1 MMSFLLVLLLSQNPN
16 LQSQNGAV
24 TGVLRTA
31 AGKPAV
37 GVRVTALVP
46 PASPTD
52 IASITSMAS
61 IGETDGDGRYR
72 LEGIPPGR
80 YYITAG
86 RVDFPTYYPGVTDLS
101 GGILVL
107 IPPGGM
113 VPGVDFVL
121 KELSQGRAVG
131 GFGLSGGTP
140 TYTIPVAIQVDG
152 GGKVPIFQNGSYPL
166 LRLTDISNSRTF
178 EIGFG
183 ETKIVMPI
191 PASQSGNEYRVAV
204 ADLQD
209 GYTVKSIAYGSAD
222 VQKETLKVQQ
232 QSPAVLPPLQGVT
245 AGGQSNVILQSI
257 GNVAL
262 VSPTTVTVVLTKA
275 PLLQTG
281 IGRRVTGSGAGTGD
295 EIYLSGI
302 PGILYSDGT
311 FEFRDVLPGLHNIVK
326 IIGNTVTAAPVSV
339 GDRDVDGVVLQRPQA
354 IPFGIFSDPPK
365 LPNGTITESKT
376 LPMMSMLGRVLDEIS
391 QEALNEGTITI
402 AGYGN
407 VRRVFAITSDGRFGI
422 PDLLPG
428 ECNLTVN
435 ISGYS
440 NTTHAVTVGIEDLK
454 LDLIGRREPR

>member
-1 MMSFLLVLLLSQNPN
+1 
-16 LQSQNGAV
+16 
-24 TGVLRTA
+24 TA

-311 FEFRDVLPGLHNIVK
+311 FEFRDVLPG
-326 IIGNTVTAAPVSV
+326 
-339 GDRDVDGVVLQRPQA
+339 
-354 IPFGIFSDPPK
+354 
-365 LPNGTITESKT
+365 
-376 LPMMSMLGRVLDEIS
+376 
-391 QEALNEGTITI
+391 
-402 AGYGN
+402 
-407 VRRVFAITSDGRFGI
+407 
-422 PDLLPG
+422 
-428 ECNLTVN
+428 
-435 ISGYS
+435 
-440 NTTHAVTVGIEDLK
+440 
-454 LDLIGRREPR
+454 

>member
-1 MMSFLLVLLLSQNPN
+1 
-16 LQSQNGAV
+16 
-24 TGVLRTA
+24 
-31 AGKPAV
+31 
-37 GVRVTALVP
+37 
-46 PASPTD
+46 
-52 IASITSMAS
+52 
-61 IGETDGDGRYR
+61 
-72 LEGIPPGR
+72 
-80 YYITAG
+80 
-86 RVDFPTYYPGVTDLS
+86 
-101 GGILVL
+101 
-107 IPPGGM
+107 
-113 VPGVDFVL
+113 
-121 KELSQGRAVG
+121 
-131 GFGLSGGTP
+131 
-140 TYTIPVAIQVDG
+140 
-152 GGKVPIFQNGSYPL
+152 
-166 LRLTDISNSRTF
+166 
-178 EIGFG
+178 
-183 ETKIVMPI
+183 
-191 PASQSGNEYRVAV
+191 
-204 ADLQD
+204 
-209 GYTVKSIAYGSAD
+209 
-222 VQKETLKVQQ
+222 
-232 QSPAVLPPLQGVT
+232 
-245 AGGQSNVILQSI
+245 
-257 GNVAL
+257 
-262 VSPTTVTVVLTKA
+262 
-275 PLLQTG
+275 
-281 IGRRVTGSGAGTGD
+281 D